1 MLHSTVATFYG
12 FFSEK
17 LKVHGFWPI
26 LTKPFEPT
34 ILTHRLNHNHFWPK
48 TQWPTNSFFR
58 AEELKEIKKQID
70 HLAKAQ
76 QRRGTFASKWRVC
89 VFLLGE
95 NEELETAFID
105 PPWHPGSR
113 RKAAPNILQAW
124 RLWWCV
130 SESAEAR
137 LHVPDRTLESLYTVG
152 NTPSTQSNPK
162 SSSAVVAIFVSL
174 WCGNSGSFV
183 ISPAFRVKGAKR
195 ERTVW
200 IESLWRW
207 VGCAAATRVLRS
219 SWPQQRWRFWW
230 VLSPTRGWT
239 QER

>member
-1 MLHSTVATFYG
+1 MAYQQ
-12 FFSEK
+12 FFPSR
-17 LKVHGFWPI
+17 G
-26 LTKPFEPT
+26 TQ
-34 ILTHRLNHNHFWPK
+34 RDQK
-48 TQWPTNSFFR
+48 TNRSLGQGT
-58 AEELKEIKKQID
+58 
-70 HLAKAQ
+70 AKA
-76 QRRGTFASKWRVC
+76 GDICIEVTSLCFS
-89 VFLLGE
+89 LGE

-200 IESLWRW
+200 IESL
-207 VGCAAATRVLRS
+207 
-219 SWPQQRWRFWW
+219 
-230 VLSPTRGWT
+230 
-239 QER
+239 

>member
-1 MLHSTVATFYG
+1 
-12 FFSEK
+12 
-17 LKVHGFWPI
+17 
-26 LTKPFEPT
+26 
-34 ILTHRLNHNHFWPK
+34 
-48 TQWPTNSFFR
+48 
-58 AEELKEIKKQID
+58 
-70 HLAKAQ
+70 
-76 QRRGTFASKWRVC
+76 
-89 VFLLGE
+89 LGE

-200 IESLWRW
+200 IESL
-207 VGCAAATRVLRS
+207 
-219 SWPQQRWRFWW
+219 
-230 VLSPTRGWT
+230 
-239 QER
+239 

>member
-1 MLHSTVATFYG
+1 MAYQQ
-12 FFSEK
+12 FFPSR
-17 LKVHGFWPI
+17 G
-26 LTKPFEPT
+26 TQ
-34 ILTHRLNHNHFWPK
+34 RDQK
-48 TQWPTNSFFR
+48 TNRSLGQGT
-58 AEELKEIKKQID
+58 
-70 HLAKAQ
+70 AKAGDICIEVTSLCLSFGGK
-76 QRRGTFASKWRVC
+76 RGVGNGLYWQVNINPR
-89 VFLLGE
+89 
-95 NEELETAFID
+95 
-105 PPWHPGSR
+105 WHPGSR

-152 NTPSTQSNPK
+152 NTPSTQSCPK

-174 WCGNSGSFV
+174 WCGNSGSFAV
-183 ISPAFRVKGAKR
+183 SSAFRGKGAKR

-207 VGCAAATRVLRS
+207 VGCAAATRLLRS
-219 SWPQQRWRFWW
+219 SWPQQRWRFRR